1 MVLDLVHVGVV
12 YQRFIAQFRLR
23 SVGFTTSWVVCVTTR
38 CKIISSEYESRKSK
52 QSARHNQ
59 LSRYWLTSFI
69 VNCTDSIQWHNQTSS
84 QWCSQRG
91 WKGTVD
97 FHPLSNSGA
106 HFHWKAK
113 PADSH
118 SQIRKL
124 ADPQT
129 RRPADSQTRR
139 LALAFEAQ
147 WGAAFK
153 LKTGRGLSRRAQAPM
168 VDGVS

>member
-1 MVLDLVHVGVV
+1 MIRSIFKSVARAQSSVKEVYDRTYMLTADQGMDSMPVVNGSCSCSCGVV

-59 LSRYWLTSFI
+59 LSRYWLTNFI
-69 VNCTDSIQWHNQTSS
+69 VNCTGSIQWHNQTSS

-91 WKGTVD
+91 WKGKVD

-106 HFHWKAK
+106 HFH
-113 PADSH
+113 
-118 SQIRKL
+118 
-124 ADPQT
+124 
-129 RRPADSQTRR
+129 
-139 LALAFEAQ
+139 
-147 WGAAFK
+147 
-153 LKTGRGLSRRAQAPM
+153 
-168 VDGVS
+168 